1 MPMSNPTS
9 KAECTP
15 EDAYRW
21 TNGRAVVAT
30 GSPFLPV
37 TLPNGTKV
45 IPSQCNNMYV
55 FPGVGLAA
63 SVAGVTTITDKMLYL
78 SSVAV
83 TDTMNAEE
91 IAEGR
96 TFPSLKRIRAV
107 SANVATAVIE
117 EALRQGLATKMRG
130 PMTWDQIHQYVVDR
144 MYYPY
149 YTPFV

>member
-9 KAECTP
+9 KSECTP

-21 TNGRAVVAT
+21 TNGKAVVAT
-30 GSPFLPV
+30 GSPFNPV
-37 TLPNGTKV
+37 TLPNGTKF

-83 TDTMNAEE
+83 TNSMNQDEV
-91 IAEGR
+91 AEGR

-117 EALRQGLATKMRG
+117 EALKQGLATKIRG
-130 PMTWDQIHQYVVDR
+130 PMSWSEIHQYVTNR

-149 YTPFV
+149 YTPLV